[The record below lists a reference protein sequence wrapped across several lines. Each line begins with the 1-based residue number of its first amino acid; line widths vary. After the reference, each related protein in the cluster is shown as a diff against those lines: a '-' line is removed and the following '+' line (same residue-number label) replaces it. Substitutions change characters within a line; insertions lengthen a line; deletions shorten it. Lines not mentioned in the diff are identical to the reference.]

1 MNLGSSNH
9 NDVLSSNLSINLISA
24 SWFNVLGF
32 LGVWTIIW
40 LPIAFLLSQ
49 QIKWQPQEVLTPK
62 QKLIL
67 LASLYILAPG
77 IITWKVNTEFLSWTE
92 LGLSFHPSNLLFMLL
107 GLGASAVGLV
117 IIFSLESLGNLVTWH
132 WQNLRQIPIL
142 WLPTLGLSL
151 LISLVEELIFRGY
164 IFITLLADNSFWLA
178 AIASSVIFAGLHLI
192 WERKQTIP
200 QLPGLWLMGMV
211 LVLTRIV
218 TKNSLYLAIGLH
230 GGWIWGLTCIDSANL
245 LTYKYPNH
253 WFTGINQQPLAGL
266 AGILCLTFTGLGIW
280 IFSYFLVVN

>member
-9 NDVLSSNLSINLISA
+9 SDVLSSNLSINLISA

-32 LGVWTIIW
+32 FGVWTIIW
-40 LPIAFLLSQ
+40 LPIALLLSQ
-49 QIKWQPQEVLTPK
+49 RINWQPQEVLTPK

-77 IITWKVNTEFLSWTE
+77 IIAWKVNTESLTWID
-92 LGLSFHPSNLLFMLL
+92 LGLSFNSSNLLFILL
-107 GLGASAVGLV
+107 GLGVSIFSLV

-132 WQNLRQIPIL
+132 WQNLREIPTLCWPI
-142 WLPTLGLSL
+142 LGLSL
-151 LISLVEELIFRGY
+151 LISLVEEVIFRGY

-178 AIASSVIFAGLHLI
+178 AIASSMIFAGLHLI
-192 WERKQTIP
+192 WERKQTLP

-211 LVLTRIV
+211 LVAARILTND
-218 TKNSLYLAIGLH
+218 TLYLAIGLH

-253 WFTGINQQPLAGL
+253 WFTGLNQQPLAGM
-266 AGILCLTFTGLGIW
+266 AGILCLILTGLGIW
-280 IFSYFLVVN
+280 IFSY

>member
-9 NDVLSSNLSINLISA
+9 SDVLSSNLSINLISA
-24 SWFNVLGF
+24 PWFNILGF
-32 LGVWTIIW
+32 FGVWTIIW
-40 LPIAFLLSQ
+40 LPIALLLSQ
-49 QIKWQPQEVLTPK
+49 RINWQPQEVLTPK

-77 IITWKVNTEFLSWTE
+77 IIAWKVNTESLTWID
-92 LGLSFHPSNLLFMLL
+92 LGLSFNSSNLLFILL
-107 GLGASAVGLV
+107 GLGVSIFSLV

-132 WQNLRQIPIL
+132 WQNLREIPTLCWPI
-142 WLPTLGLSL
+142 LGLSL
-151 LISLVEELIFRGY
+151 LISLVEEVIFRGY

-178 AIASSVIFAGLHLI
+178 AIASSMIFAGLHLI
-192 WERKQTIP
+192 WERKQTLP

-211 LVLTRIV
+211 LVAARILTND
-218 TKNSLYLAIGLH
+218 TLYLAIGLH

-253 WFTGINQQPLAGL
+253 WFTGLNQQPLAGM
-266 AGILCLTFTGLGIW
+266 AGILCLTLTGLGIW
-280 IFSYFLVVN
+280 IFSY

>member
-9 NDVLSSNLSINLISA
+9 SDVLSSNLGINLISA

-40 LPIAFLLSQ
+40 LPIAILLSQ
-49 QIKWQPQEVLTPK
+49 QINWRPQEVLTPK

-67 LASLYILAPG
+67 LASLYILAPA
-77 IITWKVNTEFLSWTE
+77 IIAWKVNTESLTWID
-92 LGLSFHPSNLLFMLL
+92 LGLSFNPSNLLFILL
-107 GLGASAVGLV
+107 GLGISIVSLV
-117 IIFSLESLGNLVTWH
+117 IIFSLESLSSLVTWH
-132 WQNLRQIPIL
+132 WQNLREIPKL
-142 WLPTLGLSL
+142 CLPILGLSL
-151 LISLVEELIFRGY
+151 LISLVEEVIFRGY

-178 AIASSVIFAGLHLI
+178 AIASSIIFAGLHLI
-192 WERKQTIP
+192 WERKQTLP

-211 LVLTRIV
+211 LVVARMITNH
-218 TKNSLYLAIGLH
+218 TLYLAIGLH

-253 WFTGINQQPLAGL
+253 WFTGINQQPLAGM
-266 AGILCLTFTGLGIW
+266 AGILCLALTGLGLW
-280 IFSYFLVVN
+280 IFSY

>member
-9 NDVLSSNLSINLISA
+9 SDVLSSNLSINLISA

-32 LGVWTIIW
+32 LGVWIIIW
-40 LPIAFLLSQ
+40 LPIALLLSQ
-49 QIKWQPQEVLTPK
+49 RINWQPQEVLTPK

-77 IITWKVNTEFLSWTE
+77 IIAWKVNTESLTWID
-92 LGLSFHPSNLLFMLL
+92 LGLSFNSSNLLFILL
-107 GLGASAVGLV
+107 GLGVSIFSLV

-132 WQNLRQIPIL
+132 WQNLREIPTLCWPI
-142 WLPTLGLSL
+142 LGLSL
-151 LISLVEELIFRGY
+151 LISLVEEVIFRGY

-178 AIASSVIFAGLHLI
+178 AIASSMIFAGLHLI
-192 WERKQTIP
+192 WERKQTLP

-211 LVLTRIV
+211 LVAARILTND
-218 TKNSLYLAIGLH
+218 TLYLAIGLH

-253 WFTGINQQPLAGL
+253 WFTGLNQQPLAGM
-266 AGILCLTFTGLGIW
+266 AGILCLILTGLGIW
-280 IFSYFLVVN
+280 IFSY

>member
-9 NDVLSSNLSINLISA
+9 SDVLSSNFSINLISA

-32 LGVWTIIW
+32 FGVWTIIW
-40 LPIAFLLSQ
+40 LPIALLLSQ
-49 QIKWQPQEVLTPK
+49 RINWQPQEVLTPK

-77 IITWKVNTEFLSWTE
+77 IIAWKVNTESLTWID
-92 LGLSFHPSNLLFMLL
+92 LGLSFNSSNLLFILL
-107 GLGASAVGLV
+107 GLGVSIFSLV

-132 WQNLRQIPIL
+132 WQNLREIPTLCWPI
-142 WLPTLGLSL
+142 LGLSL
-151 LISLVEELIFRGY
+151 LISLVEEVIFRGY

-178 AIASSVIFAGLHLI
+178 AIASSMIFAGLHLI
-192 WERKQTIP
+192 WERKQTLP

-211 LVLTRIV
+211 LVAARILTND
-218 TKNSLYLAIGLH
+218 TLYLAIGLH

-253 WFTGINQQPLAGL
+253 WFTGLNQQPLAGM
-266 AGILCLTFTGLGIW
+266 AGILCLILTGLGIW
-280 IFSYFLVVN
+280 IFSY